1 MVITVS
7 FSLPW
12 AEILLV
18 WLMESNPY
26 KHDKQIQASIF
37 SD

>member
-18 WLMESNPY
+18 LLMESNPY
-26 KHDKQIQASIF
+26 KQDKQF
-37 SD
+37 